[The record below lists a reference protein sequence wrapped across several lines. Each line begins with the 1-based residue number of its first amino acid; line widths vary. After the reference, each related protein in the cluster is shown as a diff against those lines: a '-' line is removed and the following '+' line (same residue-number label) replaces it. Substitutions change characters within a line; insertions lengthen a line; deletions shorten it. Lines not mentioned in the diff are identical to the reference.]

1 MAADLSL
8 LLFSTFIQSSFP
20 FSTPSLYSQST
31 TLLHTHRHTRTQLPP
46 YPIRRTST
54 TSPIY
59 TLTLLIPYA
68 VKVFTIF
75 FFPSRFSISSFVFAP
90 LLLRHHSTL
99 LYSALLYPPP
109 FKKKAI
115 VLPPLCRRRQFH
127 FLAPNGYQRYLNSTL
142 YDTPPSTRLIH

>member
-31 TLLHTHRHTRTQLPP
+31 TLPHTHRHTRTQLPP

-54 TSPIY
+54 TSPMY

-75 FFPSRFSISSFVFAP
+75 FSLPVSPFRPSYSHPFSCGT
-90 LLLRHHSTL
+90 TL
-99 LYSALLYPPP
+99 LYSTLL
-109 FKKKAI
+109 
-115 VLPPLCRRRQFH
+115 C
-127 FLAPNGYQRYLNSTL
+127 STL
-142 YDTPPSTRLIH
+142 LSSL